1 LFDTRNGGYLYNGT
15 EELLDFYGVSK
26 KTEGREDDYIFPGV
40 KEIDGKPNDIIVKRD
55 LIWWG
60 AAQVNE
66 EYVYKNN
73 WVRLREANL
82 AYNFDFGAARIVKS
96 LSLGVYG
103 RNLWLSTK
111 VPHVDPESS
120 SFGTNNGQG
129 ATRMAFPTT
138 RSIGVNMRFV
148 F

>member
-1 LFDTRNGGYLYNGT
+1 M
-15 EELLDFYGVSK
+15 
-26 KTEGREDDYIFPGV
+26 
-40 KEIDGKPNDIIVKRD
+40 NDIVVKRD
-55 LIWWG
+55 LVWWG

-73 WVRLREANL
+73 WVRLREASLN
-82 AYNFDFGAARIVKS
+82 YNIDMGTKKFVKAVNV
-96 LSLGVYG
+96 GVYG

-129 ATRMAFPTT
+129 ATRMSFPTT
-138 RSIGVNMRFV
+138 RSLGFNLKFV